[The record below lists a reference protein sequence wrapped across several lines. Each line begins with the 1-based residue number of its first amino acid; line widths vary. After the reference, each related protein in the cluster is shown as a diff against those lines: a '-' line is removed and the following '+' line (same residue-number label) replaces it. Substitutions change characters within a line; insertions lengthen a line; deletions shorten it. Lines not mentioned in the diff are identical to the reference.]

1 MGREEQEMDKL
12 QYVMDLMHKHFGCST
27 KSADYATESVLLFR
41 DELDVNLLPDFFD
54 EIYTEKEVLVHYFAV
69 EEYIAYIITDVED
82 QKWRILGVIEGPKLV
97 YYQKFD

>member
-12 QYVMDLMHKHFGCST
+12 QYVMDLMHNHFRCTTNSD
-27 KSADYATESVLLFR
+27 DYATESILLFR
-41 DELDVNLLPDFFD
+41 DELDANLLPDISD
-54 EIYTEKEVLVHYFAV
+54 KLCIENEVLVHYFAI

>member
-27 KSADYATESVLLFR
+27 NSDDYATESILLFR

-54 EIYTEKEVLVHYFAV
+54 EIYTEKEVLVHYYAV
-69 EEYIAYIITDVED
+69 DEYITYIITAIDD
-82 QKWRILGVIEGPKLV
+82 QVWVLLGVLEGPKLI
-97 YYQKFD
+97 YYQIFN

>member
-27 KSADYATESVLLFR
+27 KSADYATESILLFR

-54 EIYTEKEVLVHYFAV
+54 EIYTEKEVLVHYFAID
-69 EEYIAYIITDVED
+69 EYITYIITDIDD
-82 QKWRILGVIEGPKLV
+82 QEWELLGVLEGPKLI
-97 YYQKFD
+97 YYQIFN

>member
-27 KSADYATESVLLFR
+27 NSDDYATESILLFR

-54 EIYTEKEVLVHYFAV
+54 EIYTEKEVLVHYFAID
-69 EEYIAYIITDVED
+69 EYITYIITDIDD
-82 QKWRILGVIEGPKLV
+82 QEWKLLGVIEGPKLV
-97 YYQKFD
+97 YFKKFD